1 MWYILEPITDT
12 YVRTYVRLHCYIQL
26 ATSVF
31 VYLCLCVCVCASMC
45 GYVWCTCKCMAS
57 VICTVCMLSLI
68 SSSFI
73 CPYNQDGAR
82 WLASDNEPG
91 GIVEETSYSASRN
104 CGNAGFGGRVHQEGR
119 EAVITSLKVVGGWEQ
134 QDACFAATYVYSC
147 VLDLDVSMFC
157 LSSTSN
163 GVTRHVYVHTYVC
176 TYSCQRYFVTIL
188 QVMCFAMDTK
198 TLMRP
203 MYSQSVQ

>member
-12 YVRTYVRLHCYIQL
+12 YVRTYVCIVTYNWQLQCLYIY
-26 ATSVF
+26 A
-31 VYLCLCVCVCASMC
+31 CVCVCASMC
-45 GYVWCTCKCMAS
+45 GYVWCTCKCMVS
-57 VICTVCMLSLI
+57 MICTVCMLSLI

-73 CPYNQDGAR
+73 YPYNQDGAR

-163 GVTRHVYVHTYVC
+163 GVIETCARTYIRMYVQLSALLCHNTTSHVFCNGY
-176 TYSCQRYFVTIL
+176 
-188 QVMCFAMDTK
+188 
-198 TLMRP
+198 
-203 MYSQSVQ
+203 